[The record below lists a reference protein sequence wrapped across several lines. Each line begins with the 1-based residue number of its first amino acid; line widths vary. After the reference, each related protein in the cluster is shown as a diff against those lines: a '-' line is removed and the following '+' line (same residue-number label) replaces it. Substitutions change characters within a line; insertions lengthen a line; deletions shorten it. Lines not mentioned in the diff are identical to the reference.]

1 MLTLSEMVIF
11 LHGGKAF
18 VDERYS
24 ASLEIGGDT
33 LDHRDLMEGTSQLT
47 WADWAK

>member
-24 ASLEIGGDT
+24 TGLEIGGDA
-33 LDHRDLMEGTSQLT
+33 LDHRDLVEGTLQLAR
-47 WADWAK
+47 ADWAK